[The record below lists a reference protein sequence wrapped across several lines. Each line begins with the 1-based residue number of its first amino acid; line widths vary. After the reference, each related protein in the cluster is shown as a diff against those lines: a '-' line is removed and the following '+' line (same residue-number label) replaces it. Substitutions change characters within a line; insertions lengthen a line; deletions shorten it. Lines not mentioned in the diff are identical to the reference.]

1 VAQWLV
7 LRRHVRQA
15 AWWLLASMVSW
26 KLANTLSEGWT
37 LGTPALILEGA
48 TSGAITGLAIAHLLL
63 RNVRAEPANHQ
74 GWRASIASLLD
85 GFAAVW
91 AGLVVLLV
99 LATGVGSFL
108 VAPDWW
114 VGLVNPFSFNFLV
127 IGLVLLPAAGAN
139 WLAYRLKH
147 ASDGA
152 MDEE

>member
-1 VAQWLV
+1 V
-7 LRRHVRQA
+7 
-15 AWWLLASMVSW
+15 
-26 KLANTLSEGWT
+26 
-37 LGTPALILEGA
+37 
-48 TSGAITGLAIAHLLL
+48 
-63 RNVRAEPANHQ
+63 
-74 GWRASIASLLD
+74 LD

-91 AGLVVLLV
+91 AGLVALLV
-99 LATGVGSFL
+99 LATGVGAFL
-108 VAPDWW
+108 VAPNWW